1 MFWPRFCNETHIML
15 LEILGS
21 VLINIVVIL
30 RKNTHMNKRHNHR
43 FEFIEVSIINLTMN
57 LKMNS
62 IPNTRS
68 QWTLLQIIS
77 TVTKIIK
84 SRTLPVL
91 EIKVVFDRIWVLPIK
106 KYYQKVEYSKS
117 GVLMNNTILTNIYTS
132 YIYLHVYK

>member
-43 FEFIEVSIINLTMN
+43 FEFIEVSIIN

>member
-1 MFWPRFCNETHIML
+1 ML